1 MSERPGS
8 RREPEDGTRRQSLEV
23 STIINHRR
31 SATCAAFW
39 NPTDQDTC
47 SVCPEGLEH
56 RLSKSRVLTA
66 FECPA
71 DAVRAN
77 DQAVIVVS

>member
-8 RREPEDGTRRQSLEV
+8 RREPDDGTRRQSLEV

-47 SVCPEGLEH
+47 SACPDGLAH
-56 RLSKSRVLTA
+56 RLIRVG
-66 FECPA
+66 F
-71 DAVRAN
+71 
-77 DQAVIVVS
+77 